1 MSLKIVQSTRFKRD
15 IKKIKKQGKSLSEL
29 KTFISILA
37 RKSPLP
43 EKYKNHSL
51 SGDYSNYKECHIKPD
66 WLLIYKITDNE
77 LQLVRTGSHS
87 ELFK

>member
-1 MSLKIVQSTRFKRD
+1 MSLEIVQSTRFKRD
-15 IKKIKKQGKSLSEL
+15 IKKIKKQGKSISEL
-29 KTFISILA
+29 KTLISILA

-43 EKYKNHSL
+43 EKYKDHCL
-51 SGDYSNYKECHIKPD
+51 SGDYSNYKECHIRPD

-77 LQLVRTGSHS
+77 LQLARTGSHS